1 MFDVIGSF
9 YRMVVG
15 TVAVFTK
22 VLSIEEVPY
31 AFTYGDT
38 AIASYRWFM
47 SGLQDSIVPSAPEID
62 IHKVVC
68 K

>member
-1 MFDVIGSF
+1 
-9 YRMVVG
+9 MVVG

-47 SGLQDSIVPSAPEID
+47 SGLQDSSVIPGAPEID

-68 K
+68 EYLSFLFI